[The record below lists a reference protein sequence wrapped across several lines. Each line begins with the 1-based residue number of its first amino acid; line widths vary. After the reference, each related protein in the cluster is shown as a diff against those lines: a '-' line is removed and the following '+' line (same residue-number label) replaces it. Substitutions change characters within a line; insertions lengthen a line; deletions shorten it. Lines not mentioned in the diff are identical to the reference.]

1 VFQIDDN
8 IRMAKCL
15 IKIAETYL
23 HVAFITVGVLGH
35 SPIELLPW
43 LELAGFPVANEV
55 RYVSIEKV

>member
-1 VFQIDDN
+1 
-8 IRMAKCL
+8 MAKCL